1 MTTANTRITI
11 GALLGAVTTSANAV
25 SQTLNVITDGIDM
38 AQNTVSTLKANQII
52 RNKVDVINYENNY
65 IEQAAQVRAGQKMQI
80 QEFRKKSSD
89 HATAFDAALDEI
101 QKALNPTST
110 QP

>member
-1 MTTANTRITI
+1 MSTANTRMTI

-25 SQTLNVITDGIDM
+25 TQTLNLITDGIDM
-38 AQNTVSTLKANQII
+38 AQNTVSTAKANQLF
-52 RNKVDVINYENNY
+52 RNKVDVINYQNNY
-65 IEQAAQVRAGQKMQI
+65 IEQAAIQRAQQKMQI

-89 HATAFDAALDEI
+89 NATAFDTSLAEI
-101 QKALNPTST
+101 QSALNPTET